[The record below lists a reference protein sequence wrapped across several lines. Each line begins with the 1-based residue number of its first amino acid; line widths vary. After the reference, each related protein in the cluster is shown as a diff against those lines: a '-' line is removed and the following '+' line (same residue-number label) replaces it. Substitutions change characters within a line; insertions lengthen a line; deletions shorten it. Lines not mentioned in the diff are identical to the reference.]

1 MKRGKILFGVLA
13 ICLSAI
19 LPQSLFAHPLDVAYF
34 DISQT
39 ATTTTL
45 TVAIHPYQAFELVR
59 AGKNIPFNL
68 GQLRERQDLVAA
80 YVSDHT
86 KIQKQGS
93 GQCAWEPDTAHIPN
107 NELDAVADGIT
118 ITAPIQCDLQ
128 SATLLLT
135 SDIFLDGF
143 PDQSNIVRLE
153 KPDGFIELG
162 KMDGKR
168 TAFSIVLSTSAAP
181 MSHADEQ
188 MRNKTQSSRLT
199 SDYGDIAKKLL
210 DPGLGKMGF
219 VFLLISAV
227 LIGALHA
234 LGPGHGKSLMA
245 AMLVGEQ
252 ATFKRVIA
260 LGTVMTVTHVADVF
274 FFSFFAGL
282 IAAFLPPS
290 TIIRYLEIGS
300 AAGLLIFGGLRLATA
315 IRVYRQAK
323 QDPNRLLADEAH
335 ERAHRLGMPSASA
348 SFSKTLWLG
357 FVGSLAPCPTAWAIF
372 MGTISIGKAA
382 AGLALLIAFTIGL
395 HLTILCI
402 GFLIVS
408 STAFAAKRTPIR
420 LTYFLPILSASIIFA
435 LGSYLLLRN
444 LDIM

>member
-1 MKRGKILFGVLA
+1 MKRGMFYFAAMLTCLA
-13 ICLSAI
+13 IS
-19 LPQSLFAHPLDVAYF
+19 LPRSLFAHPLDVAYF

-39 ATTTTL
+39 VNGTTL

-59 AGKNIPFNL
+59 AGKKIPFNL
-68 GQLRERQDLVAA
+68 EQLRERQDLIAA

-86 KIQKQGS
+86 SIQKQGS

-118 ITAPIQCDLQ
+118 VTALIQCDLE
-128 SATLLLT
+128 SATLLLS
-135 SDIFLDGF
+135 SDMFLDGF

-168 TAFSIVLSTSAAP
+168 TAFSIVLSTSTAP
-181 MSHADEQ
+181 MSRATEQ
-188 MRNKTQSSRLT
+188 SQNEAQNSRLT
-199 SDYGDIAKKLL
+199 SNYADIAKKLL

-219 VFLLISAV
+219 VFLLLSAV

-274 FFSFFAGL
+274 LLAMFAGF
-282 IAAFLPPS
+282 IAAFLPPT

-300 AAGLLIFGGLRLATA
+300 AVGLLIFGGFRLAAA
-315 IRVYRQAK
+315 IKTYRQAK
-323 QDPNRLLADEAH
+323 RDPNRLLADEAH
-335 ERAHRLGMPSASA
+335 ERAHQLGMPSASA

-382 AGLALLIAFTIGL
+382 AGFALLIAFTIGL
-395 HLTILCI
+395 HLTILGI

-420 LTYFLPILSASIIFA
+420 LTYFLPILSAAIIFA

-444 LDIM
+444 LDII

>member
-1 MKRGKILFGVLA
+1 MKRGKLSIAA
-13 ICLSAI
+13 IIVSAI
-19 LPQSLFAHPLDVAYF
+19 VCLPRQLFAHPLDVAYF
-34 DISQT
+34 DLSQNPT
-39 ATTTTL
+39 STTL

-68 GQLRERQDLVAA
+68 EQLRERQDLIAA
-80 YVSDHT
+80 YVSDHV
-86 KIQKQGS
+86 QLEKQGS
-93 GQCAWEPDTAHIPN
+93 GQCAWEPELAHIPKT
-107 NELDAVADGIT
+107 ELDAVADGVT
-118 ITAPIQCDLQ
+118 IAASIHCDLQ
-128 SATLLLT
+128 DATLLLS

-143 PDQSNIVRLE
+143 PGQSNIVRLE
-153 KPDGFIELG
+153 KPEGFAELG
-162 KMDGKR
+162 KIDAKQGKCSI
-168 TAFSIVLSTSAAP
+168 AFSANQP
-181 MSHADEQ
+181 NMSQAQ
-188 MRNKTQSSRLT
+188 VSKPVAIQSSRLS

-219 VFLLISAV
+219 AFLLLSAI

-245 AMLVGEQ
+245 AMLVGEH

-274 FFSFFAGL
+274 LLAMFAGF
-282 IAAFLPPS
+282 IAAFLPP
-290 TIIRYLEIGS
+290 TAIIRYLEIGS
-300 AAGLLIFGGLRLATA
+300 ALGLLVFGSFRLFSA
-315 IRVYRQAK
+315 IKTYRQAK
-323 QDPNRLLADEAH
+323 HNPNQALADEAH
-335 ERAHRLGMPSASA
+335 ERAHQLGMPSSGT

-395 HLTILCI
+395 HLTILFI
-402 GFLIVS
+402 GFLIVT

-420 LTYFLPILSASIIFA
+420 FTYFLPILSASIISA
-435 LGSYLLLRN
+435 LGAYLLLRN
-444 LDIM
+444 LGII